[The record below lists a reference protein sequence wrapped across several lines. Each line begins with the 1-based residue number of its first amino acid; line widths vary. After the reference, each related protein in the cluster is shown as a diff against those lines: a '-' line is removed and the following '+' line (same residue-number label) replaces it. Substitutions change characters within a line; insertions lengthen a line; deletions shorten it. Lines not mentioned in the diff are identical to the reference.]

1 MGGEAQHVYTR
12 LIRPRAKHRRTKASR
27 WRRVFSCRRRG
38 ARARYDTD
46 VAGLARRL
54 AAGFDV
60 RRPVETLARLGLDLR
75 LYGHELRLPGRRVRG
90 TWDPLLRRI
99 ELYECVAPVG
109 DSELVAVLGHELWH
123 ALASRSH
130 HPHAAD
136 DESAQ
141 RFAAAW
147 LAALGPSSVLA
158 CASALR
164 AAAVAMPAGRPSAGA
179 VLSIGP

>member
-1 MGGEAQHVYTR
+1 
-12 LIRPRAKHRRTKASR
+12 
-27 WRRVFSCRRRG
+27 
-38 ARARYDTD
+38 

-60 RRPVETLARLGLDLR
+60 RRPVESVARLGLDLR
-75 LYGHELRLPGRRVRG
+75 LHEQELRLPGRRVRG

-99 ELYECVAPVG
+99 EVYECIASVG

-123 ALASRSH
+123 ALAGRWQ

-136 DESAQ
+136 DEIAQ
-141 RFAAAW
+141 RFAASW
-147 LAALGPSSVLA
+147 LVALGSSGVSV